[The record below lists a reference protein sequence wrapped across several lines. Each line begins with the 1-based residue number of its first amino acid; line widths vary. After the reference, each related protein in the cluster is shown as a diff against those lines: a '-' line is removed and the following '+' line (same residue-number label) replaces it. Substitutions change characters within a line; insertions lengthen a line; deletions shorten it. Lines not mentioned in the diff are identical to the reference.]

1 MTKAEDSR
9 GEETNED
16 GGINVEISIDHSDH
30 NRVGGSISK
39 FKRNLFESMLN
50 SV

>member
-16 GGINVEISIDHSDH
+16 GGISVEISTVHSDH
-30 NRVGGSISK
+30 NKVSGSICK
-39 FKRNLFESMLN
+39 FKRNLFESILN